1 MRYSILP
8 GSMRYIFTFIILS
21 CLCLS
26 CMKSKTNTPTGDPR
40 LSRVYCNDPEAV
52 NYNWNFPGTPD
63 NTTCFYP
70 TEVFS
75 PAYTYNDSVY
85 FSDGTF
91 LFTKSYTLH
100 VYPLSHVKLAIVGFC
115 TSGDSLKLTADRF
128 YHAQLDSTSDLGQQL
143 CRVQDT
149 VSGNIIQNKSDSSR
163 LQVNFTV
170 QSDTGLTYHRGTAV
184 KL

>member
-1 MRYSILP
+1 
-8 GSMRYIFTFIILS
+8 
-21 CLCLS
+21 
-26 CMKSKTNTPTGDPR
+26 MKSTTNNNPTTDPR

-70 TEVFS
+70 TEVFNK
-75 PAYTYNDSVY
+75 AYTFNDSVY

-100 VYPLSHVKLAIVGFC
+100 FYALDKEKLAIVGFC
-115 TSGDSLKLTADRF
+115 TSGDSLRLTADRF
-128 YHAQLDSTSDLGQQL
+128 YHAQLDSTNDAGQQL

-149 VSGNIIQNKSDSSR
+149 VSGTIIQNKVDSAL
-163 LQVNFTV
+163 LQINFTV
-170 QSDTGLTYHRGTAV
+170 LSDTGLTYHRGTAV

>member
-1 MRYSILP
+1 
-8 GSMRYIFTFIILS
+8 MRYIFTFIILS

-26 CMKSKTNTPTGDPR
+26 CMKSTSTTPGTDPR
-40 LSRVYCNDPEAV
+40 LGKTYCNDPEAV

-70 TEVFS
+70 TEVFR
-75 PAYTYNDSVY
+75 PAYTFNDSVY

-91 LFTKSYTLH
+91 LFTKSYTLYL
-100 VYPLSHVKLAIVGFC
+100 YPLSHVKLAIVGFC
-115 TSGDSLKLTADRF
+115 TSGDSLKFTADRF
-128 YHAQLDSTSDLGQQL
+128 YHAQLDSTNEEGQQL

-149 VSGNIIQNKSDSSR
+149 VSGTIIQNSSDSSL

-170 QSDTGLTYHRGTAV
+170 LSDTGLTYHRGTAV